1 MKSFSSPESEL
12 RIRLAARKLPYLT
25 YRKLADWLGVY
36 EYVPP
41 ESRKLYTKL
50 IVIPH
55 YASELYA
62 LWRWLDYIEF
72 TLYLD
77 EQECLH
83 QLIQESETS
92 HTLPS

>member
-41 ESRKLYTKL
+41 ESRITILLNQLLYHYVMPLNCMHYGVGL
-50 IVIPH
+50 ITLN
-55 YASELYA
+55 SLYI
-62 LWRWLDYIEF
+62 WMSKHVCIN
-72 TLYLD
+72 
-77 EQECLH
+77 
-83 QLIQESETS
+83 
-92 HTLPS
+92 